1 MSLRISRR
9 RVWAALAVVAAA
21 TVALVVYSGVAQ
33 GSGETNHERRLSLI
47 QEVAVSAGLTA
58 PPLPLD

>member
-21 TVALVVYSGVAQ
+21 AVALVVYSGAAQ
-33 GSGETNHERRLSLI
+33 GFGETNRERRLSLI
-47 QEVAVSAGLTA
+47 QEWRCSPA
-58 PPLPLD
+58 